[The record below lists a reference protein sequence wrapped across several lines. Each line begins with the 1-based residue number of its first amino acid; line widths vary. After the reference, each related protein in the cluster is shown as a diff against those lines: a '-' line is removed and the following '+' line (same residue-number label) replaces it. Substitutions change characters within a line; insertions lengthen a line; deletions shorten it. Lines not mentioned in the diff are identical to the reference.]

1 MLPYPKRAKEGMELK
16 RSFVMSHKLIVT
28 SPLSFT
34 VLLIIR
40 SPTNE
45 LSCTFLFANIIKK
58 NGFFFIFCFFIFV
71 SFLQVILFM
80 FILPLSTIVRVRL
93 MNSSKVFC

>member
-58 NGFFFIFCFFIFV
+58 NGFFFIFCFLFL
-71 SFLQVILFM
+71 FLQVILFM